1 MREAIFILLVIA
13 VLAALTAYRYR
24 RQIRMVREFWLMAKG
39 MRQMHIQAR
48 KEVEES
54 KPVETGKLVN
64 CSKCGTWVPED
75 RAIRLGRTSVFC
87 SSKCLE
93 KSAHLA

>member
-1 MREAIFILLVIA
+1 VREAFFILLVIA

-24 RQIRMVREFWLMAKG
+24 RQIRTMREFWRMAKE
-39 MRQMHIQAR
+39 MRQMHTAVR
-48 KEVEES
+48 REVEEA

-64 CSKCGTWVPED
+64 CSKCGTWVPEI
-75 RAIRLGRTSVFC
+75 RAIRLGRSSVYC

-93 KSAHLA
+93 KSAHQA